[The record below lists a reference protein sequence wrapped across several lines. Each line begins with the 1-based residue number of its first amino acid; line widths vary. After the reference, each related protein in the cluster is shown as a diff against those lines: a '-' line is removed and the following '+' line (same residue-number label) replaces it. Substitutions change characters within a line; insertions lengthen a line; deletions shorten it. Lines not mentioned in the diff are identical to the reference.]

1 MKPTQWGNPTLKG
14 GACLLV
20 VKGRGGLMVDAP
32 VIGTSVL
39 VERRQAVVLVGG
51 EDEAFEKAREV
62 VSHFASSVVHV
73 GPNGYGLYAKLV
85 NNALLGS
92 YVAALAEVV
101 NLGEAMGLSGD
112 VITDVLVKLSSARSP
127 TSELKVPKMIKGDF
141 SVQFAT
147 KHMRKDLDL
156 VSKEA
161 SRLGVP
167 IPLASLSLQL
177 YRIAEAMG
185 LSNEDF
191 SAVIKVLGRVKG

>member
-1 MKPTQWGNPTLKG
+1 
-14 GACLLV
+14 
-20 VKGRGGLMVDAP
+20 MVDAP

-62 VSHFASSVVHV
+62 VSRFASSVVHV

-92 YVAALAEVV
+92 YVAVLAEVV

-127 TSELKVPKMIKGDF
+127 H
-141 SVQFAT
+141 Q
-147 KHMRKDLDL
+147 
-156 VSKEA
+156 
-161 SRLGVP
+161 
-167 IPLASLSLQL
+167 SLRYL
-177 YRIAEAMG
+177 R
-185 LSNEDF
+185 
-191 SAVIKVLGRVKG
+191 